1 MIGEAMHNINP
12 ITALRSLKGAPLSCL
27 VALMFANQPVGKEWL
42 ARVTGYSD
50 KPVSAAMDYLLEM
63 GFVIHGG
70 RTEAWEIHHE
80 FKQLSMGNP
89 ELFLNSSRNN
99 SDSEATTTAL
109 NTDINN
115 KQEKAVVVNAVEASD
130 QEEIVTSDFD
140 ESLEIIKSAGIGEP
154 MASRLARMH
163 HINPY
168 YLMGHVLQAQRD
180 DINIRL
186 LIHRLRS
193 RDPAP
198 WLNQNYHLVGCKC
211 NQCFHF
217 VYNHD
222 KGLLPVEDFDYKS
235 YQHSVTI
242 ESF

>member
-1 MIGEAMHNINP
+1 MSAAMSNINP
-12 ITALRSLKGAPLSCL
+12 LTALRSLKGAPLSCL

-63 GFVIHGG
+63 GFVTNAA
-70 RTEAWEIHHE
+70 RTESWELHSQIR
-80 FKQLSMGNP
+80 QLMIGNP
-89 ELFLNSSRNN
+89 ELLLESSRNN
-99 SDSEATTTAL
+99 SDSEPTTTAL
-109 NTDINN
+109 NTDSNIN
-115 KQEKAVVVNAVEASD
+115 QEKAVVVNAVEASD

-168 YLMGHVLQAQRD
+168 YLIGHVLQAQRD
-180 DINIRL
+180 EINIRL

-198 WLNQNYHLVGCKC
+198 RLNQNYHLVGCKC

-217 VYNHD
+217 IYNHD
-222 KGLLPVEDFDYKS
+222 RGLLKINDFNYNEYKQAICEVE
-235 YQHSVTI
+235 
-242 ESF
+242 